1 LRVLAGDIGGT
12 NARVALVEI
21 GERLRIVEERTSYS
35 RESTGLAPLVEE
47 FLSGTGERPTRAC
60 FAVAGP
66 VVAGEVQATNL
77 PWVVSAAALSEALGI
92 PQVRLINDFEAVGH
106 GALQLVPHDLVTL
119 QAGQPEPLG
128 PIAFIGA
135 GTGLGAGYIT
145 RDGAVYRVHPSEGG
159 HATFAAE
166 TARERALGAFLARR
180 FEHVSTERAVSG
192 AGLANIYEALS
203 GSIKSPEEVSTRGLA
218 GSDPAA
224 VEALDMF
231 AAAYGAAAG
240 NLALT
245 VLATGG
251 VYLAGGIAPL
261 LIEKLKD
268 ATFLDA
274 FRRKGRLE
282 PLLARIPVHVIMSPS
297 VGLLG
302 AGAVAAGL

>member
-1 LRVLAGDIGGT
+1 LRVLSGDIGGT
-12 NARVALVEI
+12 NARIALVET
-21 GERLRIVEERTSYS
+21 GERLRVLEERTFQS
-35 RESTGLAPLVEE
+35 RESGGLAPLVEE
-47 FLSGTGERPTRAC
+47 FLSGSRERPTRAC

-66 VVAGEVQATNL
+66 VVAGEVQATNI
-77 PWVVSAAALSEALGI
+77 PWIVNAAALSQALDI

-106 GALQLVPHDLVTL
+106 GALQLLPDDLVTL
-119 QAGQPEPLG
+119 QAGDPDPLG
-128 PIAFIGA
+128 PVAYIGA

-145 RDGAVYRVHPSEGG
+145 RDGAAYRVHPSEGG
-159 HATFAAE
+159 HVTFAPE
-166 TARERALGAFLARR
+166 TTRDRALGAFLARR
-180 FEHVSTERAVSG
+180 FDHVSTERAVSG
-192 AGLANIYEALS
+192 AGLAAIYEALS
-203 GSIKSPEEVSTRGLA
+203 GSIAEPEAVSARGLS

-224 VEALDMF
+224 VEALDLF
-231 AAAYGAAAG
+231 TAAYGAAAG

>member
-1 LRVLAGDIGGT
+1 MRVLSGDIGGT
-12 NARVALVEI
+12 HARVALVET
-21 GERLRIVEERTSYS
+21 GERLRILEERTFQS
-35 RESTGLAPLVEE
+35 RGSTGLAPLVEE
-47 FLSGTGERPTRAC
+47 FLSGFSDRPTRAC

-66 VVAGEVQATNL
+66 VVAGEVRATNI
-77 PWVVSAAALSEALGI
+77 PWNVSAAALSQTLGI

-106 GALQLVPHDLVTL
+106 GALQLLPHDLVTL
-119 QAGQPEPLG
+119 QTGQPEPLG

-145 RDGAVYRVHPSEGG
+145 RDGAVHRVHPSEGG
-159 HATFAAE
+159 HATFAPE
-166 TARERALGAFLARR
+166 TTRERALGAFLARR

-192 AGLANIYEALS
+192 GGLTNIYEALS
-203 GSIKSPEEVSTRGLA
+203 NSIADPEAVSARGLA

-224 VEALDMF
+224 VEALDIF

-261 LIEKLKD
+261 LIDKLKD
-268 ATFLDA
+268 GTFVEA

-282 PLLARIPVHVIMSPS
+282 PVLARIPVHVIMSAS

>member
-1 LRVLAGDIGGT
+1 MRVLAGDIGGT
-12 NARVALVEI
+12 HARIALVET
-21 GERLRIVEERTSYS
+21 GQRLRIVVERTFES
-35 RESTGLAPLVEE
+35 RTSPGLAPLVET
-47 FLSGTGERPTRAC
+47 FLSGSGDRPTRAC

-66 VVAGEVQATNL
+66 VVAGAVRGTNI
-77 PWVVSAAALSEALGI
+77 PWDVSAPALSLALGI

-106 GALQLVPHDLVTL
+106 GALQLLPHDLVTL

-135 GTGLGAGYIT
+135 GTGLGAGFIT
-145 RDGAVYRVHPSEGG
+145 RDGALYRVHPSEGG
-159 HATFAAE
+159 HATFAPE
-166 TARERALGAFLARR
+166 TERERTLGVFLARR
-180 FEHVSTERAVSG
+180 FEHVSTERVVSG

-203 GSIKSPEEVSTRGLA
+203 GSTAEPEAVSARGLA
-218 GSDPAA
+218 RSDPAA
-224 VEALDMF
+224 VDALDLF

-251 VYLAGGIAPL
+251 VYLAGGIAPP
-261 LIEKLKD
+261 LIDKLKD
-268 ATFLDA
+268 GTFLEA

-282 PLLARIPVHVIMSPS
+282 PVLTRIPVHVIMSTA

-302 AGAVAAGL
+302 AGVVAAAL